1 MLLSMQ
7 YVFRICPRLRQKMP
21 PPPGLLQSVSG
32 FPLRAILRIASGIG
46 LVIIGIIGLILP
58 VMPGWIF
65 LIPGLVILADYF
77 PPVRR
82 LVDWA
87 KSKMERVK
95 NS

>member
-1 MLLSMQ
+1 
-7 YVFRICPRLRQKMP
+7 
-21 PPPGLLQSVSG
+21 
-32 FPLRAILRIASGIG
+32 LRAILRIASGIG